1 MGKSKVY
8 TKIIAIFIGLVFILS
23 ASLKLFS
30 LESVDLFFYE
40 HRVFNWTLTTILSR
54 LLICTEAVLGIML
67 VFGVY
72 PKIGLYI
79 SQLFLVLFTI
89 YIFAKPY
96 IFTLSQENC
105 YCFGEIIALND
116 KQTIYKNIIL
126 LLLSLLLVKYKAKK
140 LRKSKLI
147 LILSI
152 ISVGLTVFI
161 VKPPDIISNKIYNR
175 GIEINHK
182 AMQEV
187 FDLEEVKSFDLRK
200 GRKML
205 CFYSTHCKYCSSAAR
220 KIDVIRQRNNISSNS
235 IFELYWGNPDSVDK
249 VHKNKDISYAFISP
263 GIFLD
268 ATKNRQPVIIL
279 LENGEIIKTYKLTTL
294 NERYIGEFFK

>member
-116 KQTIYKNIIL
+116 KQTIYKNIITK
-126 LLLSLLLVKYKAKK
+126 SLTCKIQTEEIKEIKA
-140 LRKSKLI
+140 
-147 LILSI
+147 
-152 ISVGLTVFI
+152 
-161 VKPPDIISNKIYNR
+161 N
-175 GIEINHK
+175 
-182 AMQEV
+182 
-187 FDLEEVKSFDLRK
+187 
-200 GRKML
+200 
-205 CFYSTHCKYCSSAAR
+205 
-220 KIDVIRQRNNISSNS
+220 SNS
-235 IFELYWGNPDSVDK
+235 INNFSR
-249 VHKNKDISYAFISP
+249 SYCVYCKAS
-263 GIFLD
+263 
-268 ATKNRQPVIIL
+268 
-279 LENGEIIKTYKLTTL
+279 
-294 NERYIGEFFK
+294 